1 MKKKTEK
8 QGDGSSAFLAVEVSE
23 DGMYLDFSPP
33 KVNKSKHI
41 PPSLTDCKKQKNSPL
56 AF

>member
-41 PPSLTDCKKQKNSPL
+41 PPSL
-56 AF
+56 